1 MGEYLENNVRIFNEF
16 LFSQGR
22 LTLGNTATL
31 KIGGI
36 CAYLVICL
44 FIYLFSY
51 LLFID

>member
-16 LFSQGR
+16 LFSQAR

-51 LLFID
+51 VLFID